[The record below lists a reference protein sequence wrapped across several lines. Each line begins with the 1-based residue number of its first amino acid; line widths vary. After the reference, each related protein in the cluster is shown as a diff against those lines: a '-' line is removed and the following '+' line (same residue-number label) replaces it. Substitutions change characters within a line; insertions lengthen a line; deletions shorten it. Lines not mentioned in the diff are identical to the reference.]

1 MSQPKITIDPSF
13 RRKPESSAFN
23 WTPAFAGVT
32 ATIVQ
37 PQPSGDGLSEMS
49 QPKITIDPSF
59 RRRPESSAF
68 KETLNKSFDR
78 LRTNGKLLISF
89 VVSLSNH
96 KANQLVSSHLNWT
109 PACAGVTTNDPSF
122 RRKPESSV
130 FKETLNKSFDRLR
143 TNGTW
148 LISFVVSL
156 SNHKANQLVSSHLN
170 WTPAFAGVT
179 TNDPSFRRRPES
191 SVLNWTPAFAGVTAT
206 VFRPD
211 NRTHTE

>member
-59 RRRPESSAF
+59 RRKPESSA
-68 KETLNKSFDR
+68 
-78 LRTNGKLLISF
+78 
-89 VVSLSNH
+89 
-96 KANQLVSSHLNWT
+96 
-109 PACAGVTTNDPSF
+109 
-122 RRKPESSV
+122 

-170 WTPAFAGVT
+170 WTPACAGET

-191 SVLNWTPAFAGVTAT
+191 SEIKQLDTG
-206 VFRPD
+206 FRRCD
-211 NRTHTE
+211 GNCIQA